1 MDLSKVRLVV
11 TDMDGTLLNSKGE
24 VSNTFFDLFKKF
36 KENDIHFV
44 AASGR
49 QYNSITNKLNSIVDD
64 ITIIAEN
71 GGIAKQGTEELLVTN
86 LPEESTNEIIEL
98 LRGIEDVF
106 VVLCGKKSSYIE
118 TKDATFT
125 KLFNEYYAAYEV
137 VDDLTKVSKDDFV
150 KIAVYHFESSEDHIY
165 PSVKHLENNLQVKV
179 SGKNWLDLSH
189 PNANKGYALKMLQDR
204 LGISKAETMVFG
216 DYNNDLEMLALAD
229 FSFSM
234 ENAHPNVT
242 KAANYQTKS
251 NDENGVEY
259 ILDKLINAKMID
271 YQNSVFIDSWKK
283 VGDRIEV
290 IAYNIN
296 TKKKDAV
303 TRCPDI
309 KFNCKEIL
317 REKLKHFVSK
327 DALNIEGFG
336 KKVVENF
343 WDKKLIKYPYD
354 IFNLDLN
361 VLKNLGG
368 WGEKSIN
375 NLKNSINISKEISLE
390 RFIFSLGIRH
400 IGEENAKVLAKYFL
414 NINFFFKISKKLN
427 DNNSK
432 YLDELQSIDGIGN
445 SQVESLKKFFS
456 NNQNLKTTS
465 KLVSILSIKNY
476 KYLNKKTSIS
486 GKLIMFTGGFV
497 DKSRSELKSL
507 AEEMGAK
514 IVSTISKKTDFLI
527 TGSQKPT
534 TRKINEAR
542 NLNVKIL
549 NEDEWNKIIN

>member
-259 ILDKLINAKMID
+259 ILDKLINAKQKI
-271 YQNSVFIDSWKK
+271 QNQLPK
-283 VGDRIEV
+283 G
-290 IAYNIN
+290 
-296 TKKKDAV
+296 
-303 TRCPDI
+303 
-309 KFNCKEIL
+309 
-317 REKLKHFVSK
+317 
-327 DALNIEGFG
+327 
-336 KKVVENF
+336 
-343 WDKKLIKYPYD
+343 
-354 IFNLDLN
+354 
-361 VLKNLGG
+361 
-368 WGEKSIN
+368 
-375 NLKNSINISKEISLE
+375 
-390 RFIFSLGIRH
+390 
-400 IGEENAKVLAKYFL
+400 
-414 NINFFFKISKKLN
+414 
-427 DNNSK
+427 
-432 YLDELQSIDGIGN
+432 
-445 SQVESLKKFFS
+445 
-456 NNQNLKTTS
+456 
-465 KLVSILSIKNY
+465 
-476 KYLNKKTSIS
+476 
-486 GKLIMFTGGFV
+486 
-497 DKSRSELKSL
+497 
-507 AEEMGAK
+507 
-514 IVSTISKKTDFLI
+514 
-527 TGSQKPT
+527 
-534 TRKINEAR
+534 
-542 NLNVKIL
+542 
-549 NEDEWNKIIN
+549 